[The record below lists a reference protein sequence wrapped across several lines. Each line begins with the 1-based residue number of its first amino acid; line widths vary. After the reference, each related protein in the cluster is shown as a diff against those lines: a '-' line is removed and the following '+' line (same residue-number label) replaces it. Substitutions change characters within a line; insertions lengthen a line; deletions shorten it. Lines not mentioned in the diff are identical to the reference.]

1 MKKILVIF
9 IIAVLFS
16 CTEDNTTV
24 TRTKKEQLAF
34 DIDRIKGYIEENNL
48 SGFES
53 LENGLHY
60 KTLEFGNQKY
70 PEIGDTLS
78 VEYVGQ
84 LLNGR
89 EFDRNYTNQPF
100 ELILGSGEV
109 IQGWELGLPYVDEE
123 GQILLIIPSGLAYGN
138 TSTNSIPENSILV
151 FRIKLLVIKY

>member
-24 TRTKKEQLAF
+24 TRTKQEQLAL

-138 TSTNSIPENSILV
+138 TSTNSIPENSILI
-151 FRIKLLVIKY
+151 FRIKLLVIK